1 MAVGRMKMETGSRGQ
16 DYFKS
21 SERCAELSLESS
33 PQQVVINNAENIE
46 LHTTAV
52 CVGTKGLEDLFCR
65 ETAKL
70 QKKQHKGQKKIINK
84 TFTARNKDATL

>member
-1 MAVGRMKMETGSRGQ
+1 MGHGDKTTLKAPSG
-16 DYFKS
+16 
-21 SERCAELSLESS
+21 APNSLESS